1 MAVGHYNKLDHD
13 NNSSGRGLFKSLTNS
28 GKMYSTCVTTI
39 VTGGFTWA
47 YCFETLKNYFRF
59 ENMC

>member
-28 GKMYSTCVTTI
+28 GKMYFTCVTTI
-39 VTGGFTWA
+39 VTGGIYMGLLF
-47 YCFETLKNYFRF
+47 
-59 ENMC
+59 